1 MHIRKTLSLFFEGRR
16 LTSSF
21 VFIAQISPLILP
33 LCAFYF
39 AMAYLMYK
47 YQLLY
52 VYINSY
58 QSGGY
63 MWYAVFNRSM
73 VVLMAG
79 VCTLLCYLAIR
90 MSYTSAPFYLLLPLP
105 GLIILFWHHCE
116 KRIRG
121 PAMVRLTVIT
131 FTLRLAHNC
140 SDFL

>member
-1 MHIRKTLSLFFEGRR
+1 
-16 LTSSF
+16 
-21 VFIAQISPLILP
+21 
-33 LCAFYF
+33 
-39 AMAYLMYK
+39 MAYLMYK

-121 PAMVRLTVIT
+121 PAMVVFT
-131 FTLRLAHNC
+131 FKMHTTLC
-140 SDFL
+140 K